1 MQPSDQQIPNPL
13 STEHTNSQQPQS
25 SRSSHLWLWLTV
37 GILALIFAVMVVT
50 CPKTEDHRDA
60 VRKELTKSIHT
71 HIDQDNTGVF
81 GAFGKL
87 LTSQISEMAV
97 NNLLSVDN
105 YVVYSVGRIEWQGD
119 NKIVSFGLLGHVYTF
134 DAEDLDEAYDKASN
148 KTKSKKCDR
157 SDEHSP
163 SDATSSTTHE
173 TQCTDADTLS
183 DNVEELLNDF
193 DVESSVHEVK
203 RAAQEAAKGA
213 KSASKL
219 LDRISTEL
227 DKMSN

>member
-1 MQPSDQQIPNPL
+1 M
-13 STEHTNSQQPQS
+13 
-25 SRSSHLWLWLTV
+25 

-60 VRKELTKSIHT
+60 VRKELAKYIYS
-71 HIDQDNTGVF
+71 HINKKDTGVF
-81 GAFGKL
+81 DVFNNL
-87 LTSQISEMAV
+87 FTNQISEMAV

-105 YVVYSVGRIEWQGD
+105 YVVCSVGRIEWQGD

-134 DAEDLDEAYDKASN
+134 DAEDLEEAYSKAGDKAKN
-148 KTKSKKCDR
+148 RKRDN

-163 SDATSSTTHE
+163 SDAFPSSTHE
-173 TQCTDADTLS
+173 MQGIDADTLS
-183 DNVEELLNDF
+183 GQMDELLNDSN
-193 DVESSVHEVK
+193 VESSVREVK

-213 KSASKL
+213 KSASRL
-219 LDRISTEL
+219 LDRISDEL